1 MPRRCPRTCIR
12 VRTRRASG
20 EPRPVRT
27 LAESGESAYA
37 ERMTVQ
43 IPVRIPDRD
52 VELLDEA
59 VARGRFANRSEAL
72 RAGLAI
78 VLREERER
86 EIEEAYRRAYTEH
99 PQEDWIGQV
108 GLWALTQIVAAEEEG
123 QEPL

>member
-1 MPRRCPRTCIR
+1 
-12 VRTRRASG
+12 
-20 EPRPVRT
+20 
-27 LAESGESAYA
+27 
-37 ERMTVQ
+37 MTVQ